1 MSHAA
6 TLSYKVNISV
16 SQIYTKFINRYS
28 FKNIAQDTTS
38 HKVEFKINLM
48 RGKVSLFLSRSV
60 VLSLQNI
67 NFNRNK

>member
-16 SQIYTKFINRYS
+16 SQIFTKFINRYS

-38 HKVEFKINLM
+38 HIKVEFKTNLM
-48 RGKVSLFLSRSV
+48 REKVSLFLSRSV
-60 VLSLQNI
+60 VLS
-67 NFNRNK
+67 